1 MDGHQIAKNTLLVLG
16 GTGKLGAMLGAK
28 NFNYDQ
34 KGKLTF
40 QFKLCQ
46 KANMVSFE
54 LDCWDLYK
62 ITFYRFSPRKCELKE
77 VKVFEGLYVEQIRNV
92 FTDFTGLDLSL

>member
-28 NFNYDQ
+28 NFNYDP

-54 LDCWDLYK
+54 VNSLDLYV

-77 VKVFEGLYVEQIRNV
+77 VKVFEGLYVDQIRSV
-92 FTDFTGLDLSL
+92 FTEFTGLDLSL